1 MWQSFALP
9 DESGAMA
16 RENSNERRSIEIPCP
31 TCDQQWR
38 HGQPA
43 DEPTC
48 PDCGA
53 SFSLR
58 VHDEFAVVEREGWAV
73 TVETPR

>member
-1 MWQSFALP
+1 
-9 DESGAMA
+9 MA
-16 RENSNERRSIEIPCP
+16 PENRTERRSIEIPCP
-31 TCDQQWR
+31 TCDHHWR
-38 HGQPA
+38 HGRPA

-58 VHDEFAVVEREGWAV
+58 VHEEFALFEREGWAV
-73 TVETPR
+73 AVEKPTPR